1 MALFVTQS
9 SLASDDGL
17 SSTQATSDLV
27 VPTNIQD
34 PIDFR
39 STRNE
44 PQKDQPQIPI
54 YYPGLDW
61 DRIASGFGP
70 CPDGKG
76 SSTSWVWNHGWRVQE
91 LGKPRTYHFLCK
103 VCFHKKGPR
112 HQPQRCV
119 NGTGGVTEHLKRAHN
134 LDKTS
139 LSQKRSILDVLSSS
153 GASSSRPPIPS
164 FNDAINDYF
173 IQFNPSEFKALLLD
187 YVVSENH
194 AFTTLES
201 PRLQKI
207 LTYLNPA
214 CEKRG
219 CLPTHATIASWIEV
233 AYDANVGLIRELLNT
248 S

>member
-9 SLASDDGL
+9 SLTSDDGL

-54 YYPGLDW
+54 YYLGLDW

-76 SSTSWVWNHGWRVQE
+76 SSTSWIWNHGWRVQE

-103 VCFHKKGPR
+103 VCFHKKGP
-112 HQPQRCV
+112 
-119 NGTGGVTEHLKRAHN
+119 GISLKGVSMGLVVLQNTLSAPTTLIRLVFLKR
-134 LDKTS
+134 DQS
-139 LSQKRSILDVLSSS
+139 
-153 GASSSRPPIPS
+153 
-164 FNDAINDYF
+164 
-173 IQFNPSEFKALLLD
+173 
-187 YVVSENH
+187 
-194 AFTTLES
+194 
-201 PRLQKI
+201 
-207 LTYLNPA
+207 
-214 CEKRG
+214 
-219 CLPTHATIASWIEV
+219 
-233 AYDANVGLIRELLNT
+233 
-248 S
+248 